1 MLVATVTP
9 KLEPRARLLEGLAQ
23 SLREKGLQGTQI
35 ADIVRHAH
43 TSRRTFYECFADK
56 ESAFVELIRESSAAI
71 RALVEEAVDP
81 GAPWEEQ
88 MEAAIDAYFA
98 ALSGDPA
105 LVATISRELPTLGDR
120 GAALQHE
127 GVERFAE
134 LVVRLTRGPEM
145 RRAGVRAVTLEEAAM
160 LMGGV
165 AELVARALHDG
176 RAPSRAAETA
186 KAVIKAVVGPAGGRR
201 GSAAPR

>member
-1 MLVATVTP
+1 VRVATTAP
-9 KLEPRARLLEGLAQ
+9 ELDRRTRLLEGLAQ

-35 ADIVRHAH
+35 ADIVRHAR
-43 TSRRTFYECFADK
+43 TSRRTFYECFPDK
-56 ESAFVELIRESSAAI
+56 ESAFVELIRQSSVAI
-71 RALVEEAVDP
+71 RAQVEVAVDP

-88 MEAAIDAYFA
+88 LEVAIDAYFG

-145 RRAGVRAVTLEEAAM
+145 SRAGVRAVTLEEAAM

-176 RAPSRAAETA
+176 QAPSRAAETA
-186 KAVIKAVVGPAGGRR
+186 KAVIKAVVGPPRAGR
-201 GSAAPR
+201 AT